1 LAGSLPALARRGNR
15 PAGPVILSARSQE
28 TVAMQVQSAAIREI
42 DYEPEHGKLF
52 VTFIDGDAYVY
63 VGVPNRVREA
73 FERASSKGRFFQ
85 RMIRDRY
92 PYNRI

>member
-1 LAGSLPALARRGNR
+1 MYVDS
-15 PAGPVILSARSQE
+15 
-28 TVAMQVQSAAIREI
+28 TAIRAI

-52 VTFIDGDAYVY
+52 VTFNDGDAYVY
-63 VGVPNRVREA
+63 VGVPERVTAA
-73 FERASSKGRFFQ
+73 FTRSRSKGRFFQ